1 MKRSYF
7 QRPSPETSRHVRVLA
22 EQAFSRA
29 AGAPLISGNS
39 VRILKDAGE
48 NYPAWLDA
56 MRSAEKSIHFESYI
70 IYDDDMGREF
80 AEVLA
85 AKARQ
90 GVRVRL
96 IYDWLGALGKT
107 SRRFWRHLRR
117 SGVEVRC
124 FNPPHIDH
132 PLGWLSRDHR
142 KMIAIDGNIGFV
154 TGLCVGRIWAG
165 CPERSIEP
173 WRDTG
178 IMVQGPAV
186 ADIERAFAD
195 VWATMGPPIPD
206 DEIPERSAVHPVGNV
221 TLRVVANIPNT
232 AGLFRL
238 DQLIAAVAR
247 ESLWLTDA
255 YFVGL
260 TPYVQALRAAAR
272 DGVDVRLLVP
282 GTTDIPILSTLS
294 RAGYQPLLE
303 AGVRIFEWNGP
314 MLHAKTA
321 VADSRWAR
329 IGSSNLNISSWLGN
343 YELDVAVEDEEFAL
357 RMERMYIEDLA
368 RSTEI
373 VLGRR
378 HVAQPV
384 QDRPKLP
391 RKMKGKGKGS
401 IGRGVIRVSKVVE
414 AAITNRRILGPADA
428 KIMFSTGAIL
438 LALAVVA
445 MVWPRLLAVPY
456 AVITGWIGAAL
467 LLRAYRIRRRHGR
480 NAPRIRAVEEES
492 LIPPDST
499 SKDKRLIVPHST
511 EKAGEPMDKERT

>member
-7 QRPSPETSRHVRVLA
+7 QRPSPETGRHVRVLA

-29 AGAPLISGNS
+29 AGAPLVSGNS
-39 VRILKDAGE
+39 VRILKDAAE

-70 IYDDDMGREF
+70 IYDDDMGWEF

-85 AKARQ
+85 EKARQ

-96 IYDWLGALGKT
+96 IYDWLGALGKS
-107 SRRFWRHLRR
+107 SRRFWRYLRQ

-124 FNPPHIDH
+124 FNPPRMDH

-142 KMIAIDGNIGFV
+142 KMIAVDGRIGFV
-154 TGLCVGRIWAG
+154 AGLCVGRMWAG
-165 CPERSIEP
+165 WPERSIKP

-178 IMVQGPAV
+178 IIVQGPAV

-195 VWATMGPPIPD
+195 VWATMGPPVPD
-206 DEIPERSAVHPVGNV
+206 DEIPERTALHPVGDV
-221 TLRVVANIPNT
+221 ALRVVANIPNT

-247 ESLWLTDA
+247 ETLWLTDA

-260 TPYVQALRAAAR
+260 TPYVQSLRAAAK

-282 GTTDIPILSTLS
+282 GTTDIPVLSTLS

-321 VADSRWAR
+321 VADGRWAR
-329 IGSSNLNISSWLGN
+329 IGSSNLNISSWIGN
-343 YELDVAVEDEEFAL
+343 YELDVAVEDEDFAL

-378 HVAQPV
+378 YVACPV
-384 QDRPKLP
+384 QQRPKLP
-391 RKMKGKGKGS
+391 RKMKGKGSGS
-401 IGRGVIRVSKVVE
+401 IGRGVIRVSRVVE
-414 AAITNRRILGPADA
+414 AAITNRRVLGPADA
-428 KIMFSTGAIL
+428 KIMLSIGAML

-445 MVWPRLLAVPY
+445 AVWPRLLAVPY
-456 AVITGWIGAAL
+456 AAVTGWIGLAL
-467 LLRAYRIRRRHGR
+467 LVRAYRIRKRSGSDAFDTRGR
-480 NAPRIRAVEEES
+480 EEDG
-492 LIPPDST
+492 LIPEDGKP
-499 SKDKRLIVPHST
+499 KDKRSNAPHAT
-511 EKAGEPMDKERT
+511 DRDGEPG

>member
-1 MKRSYF
+1 MKRPYF
-7 QRPSPETSRHVRVLA
+7 QRPCPETDPHVRVLA

-29 AGAPLISGNS
+29 AGAPLISGNL
-39 VRILKDAGE
+39 VCILKDAGE

-70 IYDDDMGREF
+70 IYDDDMGRQF

-85 AKARQ
+85 GKARQ

-96 IYDWLGALGKT
+96 IYDWFGALGKS
-107 SRRFWRHLRR
+107 SRRFWRYLREA
-117 SGVEVRC
+117 GVEVRC
-124 FNPPHIDH
+124 FNPPHMGQ

-142 KMIAIDGNIGFV
+142 KMISVDGRVGFV
-154 TGLCVGRIWAG
+154 AGLCVGRMWAG
-165 CPERSIEP
+165 WPERSIEP

-178 IMVQGPAV
+178 IMVQGPAL

-206 DEIPERSAVHPVGNV
+206 DEIPERSAIHPVGDV
-221 TLRVVANIPNT
+221 TLRVVANVPNT

-282 GTTDIPILSTLS
+282 GTTDIPVLSTLS

-321 VADSRWAR
+321 VADTRWAR
-329 IGSSNLNISSWLGN
+329 IGSSNLNISSWIGN

-378 HVAQPV
+378 YAAQPA
-384 QDRPKLP
+384 QERPKLP
-391 RKMKGKGKGS
+391 RRMKGKGKGS
-401 IGRGVIRVSKVVE
+401 IGRGVIRVSRVVE
-414 AAITNRRILGPADA
+414 AAITNRRVLGPADA
-428 KIMFSTGAIL
+428 KIMFGTGAVL

-445 MVWPRLLAVPY
+445 AIWPRLLAVPY
-456 AVITGWIGAAL
+456 AAVTGWIALAL
-467 LLRAYRIRRRHGR
+467 LLRAYRIRQKNERAAPDIHGTEQER
-480 NAPRIRAVEEES
+480 PAPENTRSRDKGLDGPHAPGEDGES
-492 LIPPDST
+492 
-499 SKDKRLIVPHST
+499 
-511 EKAGEPMDKERT
+511 G

>member
-1 MKRSYF
+1 MKRQYF
-7 QRPSPETSRHVRVLA
+7 QRPSPETSGHVRVFA

-29 AGAPLISGNS
+29 AGAPLIAGNS
-39 VRILKDAGE
+39 VRILRDAGE

-56 MRSAEKSIHFESYI
+56 MHSAEKTIHFESYI
-70 IYDDDMGREF
+70 FYDDSMGREF

-90 GVRVRL
+90 GVKVRL

-107 SRRFWRHLRR
+107 PGRFWRHLKD

-132 PLGWLSRDHR
+132 PLSWLSRDHR
-142 KMIAIDGNIGFV
+142 KMIAVDGRVGFV
-154 TGLCVGRIWAG
+154 TGLCIGRMWAG
-165 CPERSIEP
+165 YPERSIEP

-178 IMVQGPAV
+178 IMVEGPAV
-186 ADIERAFAD
+186 ADIERSFAD

-206 DEIPERSAVHPVGNV
+206 DEIPERSAIHPVGDV
-221 TLRVVANIPNT
+221 ALRVVANVPNT

-247 ESLWLTDA
+247 QSLWLTDA
-255 YFVGL
+255 YFVGM
-260 TPYVQALRAAAR
+260 TPYVQALRAAAT

-282 GTTDIPILSTLS
+282 GTTDIPILSAIS

-321 VADSRWAR
+321 VADTRWAR
-329 IGSSNLNISSWLGN
+329 IGSSNLNISSWIGN

-357 RMERMYIEDLA
+357 CMERMYIEDLS

-373 VLGRR
+373 MLSRR
-378 HVAQPV
+378 HAAYPV
-384 QDRPKLP
+384 QDRPRLP
-391 RKMKGKGKGS
+391 RKLKGKGKGS
-401 IGRGVIRVSKVVE
+401 IGRGVIRASRVVE
-414 AAITNRRILGPADA
+414 AAISNRRILGPADA
-428 KIMFSTGAIL
+428 KIMFSAGAIL

-445 MVWPRLLAVPY
+445 VIWPRLLAVPL
-456 AVITGWIGAAL
+456 AILCGWIAVAL
-467 LLRAYRIRRRHGR
+467 LLRAYRIRSRYKR
-480 NAPRIRAVEEES
+480 NDHTLRE
-492 LIPPDST
+492 
-499 SKDKRLIVPHST
+499 
-511 EKAGEPMDKERT
+511 